1 MAFEE
6 SPSLDL
12 YKDGMPSRLPDP
24 SRRRRLVWALIIGL
38 AALSVGLAFLNM
50 AQNGTLAIL
59 TGTGKV
65 AGTVY
70 DDHGNPAAAAEV
82 FVFGAD
88 AYAQADQS
96 GRFVL
101 EGVPAG
107 QQVIVVAYR
116 NVGCEYVVQ
125 VVAGQTVDLGE
136 AHFQPED
143 FMTGW
148 SQSGEVAP

>member
-1 MAFEE
+1 MALEE

-12 YKDGMPSRLPDP
+12 YKEGMPARLPDP
-24 SRRRRLVWALIIGL
+24 SRKRRLVWVLIIGL

-59 TGTGKV
+59 TGTGSV

-70 DDHGNPAAAAEV
+70 DDQGKPVAAEV

-88 AYAQADQS
+88 ISAQADPS

-116 NVGCEYVVQ
+116 NVGREYAVQ
-125 VVAGQTVDLGE
+125 VVAGQTVDLGD
-136 AHFQPED
+136 ARFQPED

-148 SQSGEVAP
+148 SQSGEGAP